1 MKSSTRRLVLL
12 APVLGAAIAM
22 ACSSSSS
29 DPSTVAAAG
38 SDAQA
43 SDSASAADTATSVDA
58 ASEAA
63 TDAGCSAYTG
73 PIPADAGAQ
82 CHDLVNTA
90 SAILPTADP
99 GAMPVGKGGVSADGL
114 YHLTEVRTYPGSPY
128 PAGVTAKITALVL
141 GDTSYTVEDN
151 SNDVSTVRQIKKRN
165 PDGGAELVLC
175 TTKPING
182 GEPVP
187 TSGEATC
194 TTLRSFDANFKFATT
209 LTKQ

>member
-22 ACSSSSS
+22 ACSSSS
-29 DPSTVAAAG
+29 DPSTVADAG

-43 SDSASAADTATSVDA
+43 SDSATAADTATSVDA

-63 TDAGCSAYTG
+63 ADAGCGANTGTIPTDAGAL
-73 PIPADAGAQ
+73 
-82 CHDLVNTA
+82 CHDLMNTA
-90 SAILPTADP
+90 AAILPTADP
-99 GAMPVGKGGVSADGL
+99 GAMPVGKGGVPADGL

-128 PAGVTAKITALVL
+128 PAGVTAKISVL
-141 GDTSYTVEDN
+141 IVGDTSYTVEDN

-165 PDGGAELVLC
+165 PDGGADLVLC

-187 TSGEATC
+187 TSTEATC
-194 TTLRSFDANFKFATT
+194 TTFRGFDTNFKFATT